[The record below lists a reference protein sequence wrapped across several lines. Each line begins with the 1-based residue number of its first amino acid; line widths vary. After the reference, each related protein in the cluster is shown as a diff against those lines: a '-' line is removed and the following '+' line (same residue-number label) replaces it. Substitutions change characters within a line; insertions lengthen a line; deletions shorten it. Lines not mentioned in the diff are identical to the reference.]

1 MPSGVCLNRKSPG
14 LGKVR
19 QGEREKKRER
29 ERGRKLGRTE
39 RGQERMKKERREIE
53 IMIRKREERG
63 GNWKK

>member
-19 QGEREKKRER
+19 QGEREKKREGG
-29 ERGRKLGRTE
+29 GRKLGRTE

>member
-1 MPSGVCLNRKSPG
+1 MKGR
-14 LGKVR
+14 
-19 QGEREKKRER
+19 KRER
-29 ERGRKLGRTE
+29 EGGRKLGRTE

>member
-1 MPSGVCLNRKSPG
+1 MKGR
-14 LGKVR
+14 
-19 QGEREKKRER
+19 KRER
-29 ERGRKLGRTE
+29 EGGGRKLGRTE

>member
-1 MPSGVCLNRKSPG
+1 MKGR
-14 LGKVR
+14 
-19 QGEREKKRER
+19 KRER
-29 ERGRKLGRTE
+29 ERSRKLGRTK

>member
-1 MPSGVCLNRKSPG
+1 MKGR
-14 LGKVR
+14 
-19 QGEREKKRER
+19 KRER

-53 IMIRKREERG
+53 IMIRKREEGG